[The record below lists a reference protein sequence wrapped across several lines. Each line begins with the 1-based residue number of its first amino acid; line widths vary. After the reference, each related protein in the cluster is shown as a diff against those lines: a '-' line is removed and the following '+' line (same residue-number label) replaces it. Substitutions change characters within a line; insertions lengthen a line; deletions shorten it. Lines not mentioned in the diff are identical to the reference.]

1 MHSSDDP
8 VGADPKLLERRRR
21 HHRSSHAALRPL
33 APAESPDET
42 HVVDQVACNVVD
54 RDHVGRVGG
63 ASGPDDTFLVMT
75 YSATRMRVVMSARR
89 FGELSK
95 RSS

>member
-1 MHSSDDP
+1 M
-8 VGADPKLLERRRR
+8 
-21 HHRSSHAALRPL
+21 
-33 APAESPDET
+33 
-42 HVVDQVACNVVD
+42 VDQVACNVVD